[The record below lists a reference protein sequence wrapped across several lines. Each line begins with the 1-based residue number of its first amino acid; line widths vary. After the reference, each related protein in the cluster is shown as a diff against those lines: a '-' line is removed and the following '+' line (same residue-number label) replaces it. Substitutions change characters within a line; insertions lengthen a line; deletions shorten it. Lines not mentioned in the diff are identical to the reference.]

1 MWLQGQASLVAE
13 MCRSNDRLGKM
24 TTEDG
29 DPQLGIFSGR
39 SQFDTKVSE
48 RLADNRRLERRA
60 SSAKNQS
67 TTNGENSQST
77 VGK

>member
-1 MWLQGQASLVAE
+1 MIFYWLVEQNSIPSWRYDMWLQGQASLVAE
-13 MCRSNDRLGKM
+13 MCRSNDRLSKM

-48 RLADNRRLERRA
+48 RLAE
-60 SSAKNQS
+60 
-67 TTNGENSQST
+67 G
-77 VGK
+77 G